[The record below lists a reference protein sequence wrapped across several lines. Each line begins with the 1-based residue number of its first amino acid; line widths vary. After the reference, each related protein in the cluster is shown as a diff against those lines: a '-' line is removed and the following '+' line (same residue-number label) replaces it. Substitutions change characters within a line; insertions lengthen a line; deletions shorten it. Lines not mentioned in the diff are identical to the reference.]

1 MFRRLDY
8 QERVLAVLDA
18 HIDLL
23 KANKREAD
31 EIANLAASKPHL
43 NIPVPDFAERAWDAL
58 KAERKLPPSRVGIPY
73 SPRRDGSDR
82 PVPNAVLKVPTGGG
96 KTWLA
101 VSSVSRLMG
110 RYLERNTGFV
120 LWIVPNEAIYSQTL
134 KHLRDR
140 QHPSR
145 QALDRVAA
153 GRVKV
158 MEKADR
164 LDARDVDA
172 NLCVMLLMLQSAN
185 RETKDTLKMFQDRG
199 DVHGFFP
206 PEGDQL
212 AHQGALDNT
221 PNLDAYRGMFPMVK
235 DSRGNA
241 LRIIRP
247 VVVLDEGHKAISNL
261 AFGTLYGF
269 NPCFVLELTATPRD
283 VQERRGKSPRPARYA
298 NLLVEVTGREID
310 REGMIKMPLNLDAR
324 QGTDWRAT
332 LYVALSRLDQL
343 HAAARTLRAET
354 DCYIRPIML
363 VQVERTG
370 ADQRES
376 GRIHAEDVRE
386 VLLGAGFDESEI
398 AVKTAETN
406 DLAQPENQDLLSP
419 TNRVRAIITKQ
430 ALQEGWDCPF
440 AYLLCSLAASS
451 NLNAMTQLVG
461 RILRQPHATKT
472 GSAALNECHV
482 VTHHAETA
490 DVIAA
495 VKDGLERDGL
505 GDLVLEV
512 GSQDTGDA
520 PKSRRLLRR
529 DCFAK
534 KEIYLP
540 KVMVKDGAD
549 FREIDYETDILSRI
563 DWRGFDPR
571 SIATRVPLNAQSA
584 ENQLRRITITD
595 GDDSFAG
602 ETVSAA
608 TEALRFDASYAV
620 RTILD
625 IVPNPFVGREIVGGL
640 LDALRESGFDAAHL
654 GRLAGLIVGELR
666 EALRAERDAR
676 AERVFKEDAING
688 RIQFHLRLDGGD
700 WRMPFHMD
708 TTAPE
713 NAPLVASKSGGTLS
727 NSLFVPVYQQ
737 DLNRDEREVAVYL
750 DAEQALLWWHRNVAR
765 TQYGIQGWQGRRIYP
780 DFVFAM
786 GSEGK
791 PERITVLETKGDHL
805 DNIDTDYKRELMEFL
820 SRGRWQRSLEVRD
833 GLDLR
838 SAGLPGFQFALV
850 LMRDWK
856 AQLPKL
862 VARGANPNTSDYEPE
877 DGGPERPATE
887 SPA

>member
-8 QERVLAVLDA
+8 QERVLAVLDS
-18 HIDLL
+18 HIDRL
-23 KANKREAD
+23 KVNKREAD
-31 EIANLAASKPHL
+31 EIAEVAASKPHL
-43 NIPVPDFAERAWDAL
+43 SIPVPDFAQKAWDAL
-58 KAERKLPPSRVGIPY
+58 KAEGKLPPTRAGVPY
-73 SPRRDGSDR
+73 SPRRDGCDR

-101 VSSVSRLMG
+101 VSGISRITG
-110 RYLERNTGFV
+110 GYLERNTGLV

-134 KHLRDR
+134 KHLKDR
-140 QHPSR
+140 QHPYR
-145 QALDRVAA
+145 QALDRIAA

-158 MEKADR
+158 MEKNDR
-164 LDARDVDA
+164 LDARDTNT
-172 NLCVMLLMLQSAN
+172 NLSVMLLMLQSAN
-185 RETKDTLKMFQDRG
+185 RETKDSLKMFQDRG

-206 PEGDQL
+206 PEGDQR
-212 AHQGALDNT
+212 AHQEALDKT

-235 DSRGNA
+235 DSLGNA
-241 LRIIRP
+241 LRIVRP
-247 VVVLDEGHKAISNL
+247 VVVLDEGHKAISDL
-261 AFGTLYGF
+261 AFSTLYGF

-283 VQERRGKSPRPARYA
+283 VQERRGRSPRPGRYA
-298 NLLVEVTGREID
+298 NLLVEVSGREID

-332 LYVALSRLDQL
+332 LYAALGRLDQL

-354 DCYIRPIML
+354 DRYIRPIML

-386 VLLGAGFDESEI
+386 VLLGAGFDDSEI

-440 AYLLCSLAASS
+440 AYLLCSLTASS

-472 GSAALNECHV
+472 GSAALDECHV

-495 VKDGLERDGL
+495 VKGGLERDGL

-512 GSQDTGDA
+512 GAQDTGDA

-540 KVMVKDGAD
+540 KVMVKDGVEV
-549 FREIDYETDILSRI
+549 REIDYETDILSRI
-563 DWRGFDPR
+563 DWRSFDPR

-584 ENQLRRITITD
+584 ENQLQRITITD
-595 GDDSFAG
+595 GDDPFAG
-602 ETVSAA
+602 ETVSGA

-625 IVPNPFVGREIVGGL
+625 IVPNPFVGRELVGGL
-640 LDALRESGFDAAHL
+640 LNTLREGGFDAAHL
-654 GRLAGLIVGELR
+654 GRLAGLIVEELR
-666 EALRAERDAR
+666 KALQDERDAR
-676 AERVFKEDAING
+676 AERVFKEDAANG

-708 TTAPE
+708 TAAPE
-713 NAPLVASKSGGTLS
+713 NAPLVASNSGGPLGK
-727 NSLFVPVYQQ
+727 SLFVPVYQQ

-750 DAEQALLWWHRNVAR
+750 DAEKALSWWHRNVAR

-786 GSEGK
+786 GPEDK

-820 SRGRWQRSLEVRD
+820 SRGRWHRSLEVRD

-838 SAGLPGFQFALV
+838 SADLPGLQFALV

-856 AQLPKL
+856 AELPKL
-862 VARGANPNTSDYEPE
+862 VARGADPNTSDRQPE
-877 DGGPERPATE
+877 DGDSERPATE